1 MQKLNIR
8 SDLVD
13 PLTWGLSA
21 VTQIVIV
28 SDIFLVNFKKVLDS
42 HTFSQGNWDT
52 ISFFA
57 LLLWEPEEF

>member
-21 VTQIVIV
+21 VAQIAIF
-28 SDIFLVNFKKVLDS
+28 SDIFGVNLKKVLNL
-42 HTFSQGNWDT
+42 HTLSQDNWGK

-57 LLLWEPEEF
+57 LLLWELE

>member
-21 VTQIVIV
+21 VTQIAIF
-28 SDIFLVNFKKVLDS
+28 SDIFGVNFKKVLDS
-42 HTFSQGNWDT
+42 HTFSQDNWGK

-57 LLLWEPEEF
+57 LLLWELEEF